1 MHNKIQNTDNKKN
14 ARKFCGKQ
22 SKTAENVNGDPV
34 GVSPNHENR
43 NANDSKQ
50 YLHL

>member
-1 MHNKIQNTDNKKN
+1 MLLQAVEEN
-14 ARKFCGKQ
+14 
-22 SKTAENVNGDPV
+22 AENVNADPV
-34 GVSPNHENR
+34 GVSPNHKNR